1 MKRILLFLFISLLP
15 FVSGYAFLEN
25 NITLLTMQDGL
36 SDNNVSCIYKDSD
49 NFMWF
54 GTDNGINRY
63 DGKTIRHFS
72 NGALYMRV
80 SGMRSISDTYLA
92 VIADDRLY
100 YFNRKTEVFVP
111 VSHASDH
118 SGVNILELL
127 PHGSSDFW
135 GISERHVRLY
145 RFQEM
150 RNKDNEVTEIQ
161 LSILKEK
168 IFFKD
173 GDKEVLSAFCYAGAI
188 QKLALGTNRGRL
200 FLLNPQTLELEE
212 TVHLTAFDSH
222 MRITSIY
229 ADNYSIWATT
239 IANGIFRLHISTRKI
254 EHITYGGNPA
264 KPQLSHT
271 DVYQIV
277 PINEEQTIAVTWSG
291 YTILTCDKETHEFI
305 RSDVYKTLPIAY
317 RNVETRMMS
326 VYYDMHG
333 QLWIGTNGGG
343 VIRTDLQK
351 PFYHQYYQERHNEI
365 CGIAVDDERYVWLAT
380 FHRGIMKSKHPFEE
394 DIIPEFDSVGPE
406 NVRSKSTVLC
416 ALKDS
421 AGTLWF
427 GNNDGTLT
435 SCHPASGRFQVHSIP
450 KLSAPVWALYIDSL
464 QHLWVGTEKGLYFY
478 EPETGKSGRIP
489 VEQYIKSKKVSELY
503 VRAIVSSRNGELW
516 LGTSNAGVCRL
527 KLTPDRNIS
536 LMRTGYETEAGIA
549 YWSVRS
555 LLASGDGNLYVG
567 YQDGFGVIP
576 QQADSITDFY
586 TIHNGLYSN
595 FIGTIV
601 EDEKGRIWL
610 GNNSGI
616 ARYSRH
622 QHLFYNYYIV
632 GSNRSSLSYGNMLF
646 WGNNRSLTY
655 FNPDALSISVADDK
669 VHITVLEVNNKPVSI
684 NEPIHGQVIL
694 KKGISY
700 TDSVVLANDNRN
712 FSLTFNNLS
721 YSHEQQ
727 KYTYRLLPYQKDWV
741 VADNGE
747 KAVYTNLP
755 EGDYQFEVKNIYP
768 DGQSGDITMLKITIL
783 PHWSRTIL
791 FRLFVLAFFIGM
803 LVYVAGL
810 LRRRQKRIEHELQM
824 KHELLCLSL
833 EREKE
838 RQVRLERENF
848 FTNVAHE
855 LRTPLMLILSPL
867 QELLQQLRPSDAF
880 YNKLFLM
887 YKNGAS
893 LNTLVNHLLY
903 VQKIEAGMVKLRLSE
918 ANIIAIIRDVAE
930 TFRPMAEVK
939 GFRFD
944 LELPEPPL
952 LLWIDIEKIIMA
964 IRNLLS
970 NAFKYT
976 PAGGRVS
983 VRLSRIVSDG
993 KNFVEIVIS
1002 DTGAGIPAE
1011 LQDRI
1016 FDSFIT
1022 GDTQPTFSTKV
1033 GVGLRIVKNTI
1044 DLHHGLVKLNSAPG
1058 EGSAF
1063 TLQIPEG
1070 KEHFAEDTYEWIDSQ
1085 QAILSMDGDLSFSA
1099 PVAQESISALVEDS
1113 AEDKGATKKILIIED
1128 NEDVRLYLCSLFAR
1142 KYTVYQAVNGEE
1154 GVHMASELLP
1164 DLVISDI
1171 MMPVKDGMT
1180 CCSEIRN
1187 RQSTAHIPILML
1199 TAKAEDTDVLQ
1210 GYRSGA
1216 DEYMMKP
1223 FNPAILVAKAENL
1236 MLQRERLK
1244 RIYTKALMIKADAE
1258 GKEEENPFMQQ
1269 VINVIEMN
1277 MANENFNVK
1286 TLAEQ
1291 LNMSQPTLYR
1301 RMKQHSDLA
1310 VVDVI
1315 RSVRISKAASLLMA
1329 NCYSIQQVSEMVGY
1343 SDARTLR
1350 KHFTEQFGVSPSKY
1364 VDRGEK

>member
-1 MKRILLFLFISLLP
+1 MKHFWLFLFISLLP

-36 SDNNVSCIYKDSD
+36 SNNSVSCIYKDSD

-63 DGKTIRHFS
+63 DGKTIKSFS

-80 SGMRSISDTYLA
+80 SEIKSISDSYLA
-92 VIADDRLY
+92 VIADNRLY
-100 YFNRKTEVFVP
+100 YFNRKTETFLP
-111 VSHASDH
+111 VIHASDR
-118 SGVNILELL
+118 SDVNILELL
-127 PHGSSDFW
+127 PHNSSDFW
-135 GISERHVRLY
+135 GISGKYVRLY
-145 RFQEM
+145 RFQEV
-150 RNKDNEVTEIQ
+150 RNKNNEVTEIQ
-161 LSILKEK
+161 LNILKEK
-168 IFFKD
+168 IFFKN
-173 GDKEVLSAFCYAGAI
+173 GDKEALSAFCYANAM
-188 QKLALGTNRGRL
+188 QKMGLITNRGQL
-200 FLLNPQTLELEE
+200 FLLNSQSLEPEDTIL
-212 TVHLTAFDSH
+212 LTAYNLP
-222 MRITSIY
+222 MRVTSLY
-229 ADNYSIWATT
+229 ADDHSIWATT

-254 EHITYGGNPA
+254 EHITYGENPV

-271 DVYQIV
+271 DVYQV
-277 PINEEQTIAVTWSG
+277 LPINEEQTIAVTWSG

-317 RNVETRMMS
+317 RNVETRMLS
-326 VYYDMHG
+326 VYYDKNG

-343 VIRTDLQK
+343 VIRTDLKK

-380 FHRGIMKSKHPFEE
+380 FHRGIMRSKYPFEE

-421 AGTLWF
+421 VGTLWF

-435 SCHPASGRFQVHSIP
+435 SFHPASRKFQIHSISR
-450 KLSAPVWALYIDSL
+450 LSAPVWALYMDSL

-478 EPETGKSGRIP
+478 EPQTGKSGRIP
-489 VEQYIKSKKVSELY
+489 VEQCLKNKKVSDLY
-503 VRAIVSSRNGELW
+503 VRVIVSSQNGELW
-516 LGTSNAGVCRL
+516 LGSSNAGVCRL
-527 KLTPDRNIS
+527 KITSDWNIS
-536 LMRTGYETEAGIA
+536 LFRTGYEVEAGID
-549 YWSVRS
+549 YWAVRS
-555 LLASGDGNLYVG
+555 LLASTDGNLYVG
-567 YQDGFGVIP
+567 YQDGFAVIP

-601 EDEKGRIWL
+601 EDGKGRIWL

-632 GSNRSSLSYGNMLF
+632 GSNRSSLSYGDMLF

-655 FNPDALSISVADDK
+655 FNPDALSISVTDDK

-684 NEPIHGQVIL
+684 NEPVHGQVIL

-768 DGQSGDITMLKITIL
+768 DGQSGGITVLKITIL
-783 PHWSRTIL
+783 PHWSRTIF

-810 LRRRQKRIEHELQM
+810 IRRRQKRIEHELQM
-824 KHELLCLSL
+824 KHELLCVSL

-838 RQVRLERENF
+838 RQIRLERENF

-880 YNKLFLM
+880 HNRLFLM
-887 YKNGAS
+887 YKNAAS

-918 ANIIAIIRDVAE
+918 ADIIAIVRDVAE
-930 TFRPMAEVK
+930 SFGPIAETR
-939 GFRFD
+939 GDRFD
-944 LELPEPPL
+944 IELPEPPL
-952 LLWIDIEKIIMA
+952 LLWIDVEKIIMA

-976 PAGGRVS
+976 PVGGKVS

-993 KNFVEIVIS
+993 KTFVEIVVS

-1011 LQDRI
+1011 LQNRI

-1022 GDTQPTFSTKV
+1022 GDTQPAFSTKV
-1033 GVGLRIVKNTI
+1033 GVGLRIVKNTM
-1044 DLHHGLVKLNSAPG
+1044 DLHHGLVRLNSTLG
-1058 EGSAF
+1058 EGSTF
-1063 TLQIPEG
+1063 MLLIPEG
-1070 KEHFAEDTYEWIDSQ
+1070 KEHFVGDVYEWIDSLK
-1085 QAILSMDGDLSFSA
+1085 AIQSEDENLSLSA
-1099 PVAQESISALVEDS
+1099 PLVSFAPVEEST
-1113 AEDKGATKKILIIED
+1113 EDKGVKKKILIIED
-1128 NEDVRLYLCSLFAR
+1128 NEDVRLYLCSLFIR
-1142 KYTVYQAVNGEE
+1142 KYMVYQAVNGEE
-1154 GVHMASELLP
+1154 GVYMASELLP

-1171 MMPVKDGMT
+1171 MMPVKDGMA
-1180 CCSEIRN
+1180 CCGEIRN
-1187 RQSTAHIPILML
+1187 QQSTAHIPILML
-1199 TAKAEDTDVLQ
+1199 TAKAEDADVLQ
-1210 GYRSGA
+1210 GYHSGA

-1236 MLQRERLK
+1236 ILQRERLK
-1244 RIYTKALMIKADAE
+1244 RIYTKALMIKADMD
-1258 GKEEENPFMQQ
+1258 GKEEENAFMQQ
-1269 VINVIEMN
+1269 VINVIEIN
-1277 MANENFNVK
+1277 MSNESFNVK

-1310 VVDVI
+1310 VVDII

-1364 VDRGEK
+1364 VDKEGK